1 MIKGKRVKAIEEP
14 SFDEALTT
22 ESIGLFIK
30 ARRTQ
35 QGLSTKDTAML
46 CGVSANT
53 LNSIENGIAGMKVSS
68 VLSIMTA
75 LDIRL
80 QISPWNRGEI
90 KYTTCR

>member
-1 MIKGKRVKAIEEP
+1 MIKGKKVKAIEEP

-35 QGLSTKDTAML
+35 QGLSTKDAAML

-53 LNSIENGIAGMKVSS
+53 LNSIENGVKGMKVSS
-68 VLSIMTA
+68 ILSIMTA
-75 LDIRL
+75 LGIQL
-80 QISPWNRGEI
+80 HIKPWS
-90 KYTTCR
+90 K

>member
-75 LDIRL
+75 LGIRL

>member
-1 MIKGKRVKAIEEP
+1 MKKGKKVKAIDEP
-14 SFDEALTT
+14 SFDSHLSV

-35 QGLSTKDTAML
+35 QGLSTNDAAML

-53 LNSIENGIAGMKVSS
+53 LNNIENGIEGMRVSS

-75 LDIRL
+75 LGIRL
-80 QISPWNRGEI
+80 QIAPWN
-90 KYTTCR
+90 KP

>member
-1 MIKGKRVKAIEEP
+1 MIKGKKVKAIEEP

-35 QGLSTKDTAML
+35 QGLSTKDAAML

-53 LNSIENGIAGMKVSS
+53 LNSIENGVKGMKVSS
-68 VLSIMTA
+68 ILSIMTA
-75 LDIRL
+75 LGIQL
-80 QISPWNRGEI
+80 HIEPWS
-90 KYTTCR
+90 K